1 MDAHRVLVGRLHPL
15 DLLERER
22 LHAFLGVL
30 LEAVLD
36 VRGDELAAVERRH
49 VVPLDALAQLEGP
62 HALVGAARPGFREV
76 ALEREVGGIR
86 RLVGE
91 READEAAADE
101 GRDLEEADG
110 IRQPRIEDGRV
121 PGGGPGEGA
130 AALRR
135 LGARR
140 DPVGIGRRGLSR
152 CPPRPGALADRGR
165 RGGSQ
170 SHALQEVAAI
180 ALGGGGAAAGVVG
193 EHPRSPFLVHVIGD
207 GILTKETSDR
217 DGFSG
222 PALPALGR
230 VLARLPYRPRPCQ
243 AEAPEPD
250 MA

>member
-22 LHAFLGVL
+22 LHPFLRVL

-62 HALVGAARPGFREV
+62 HALVGGARPGFREV

-91 READEAAADE
+91 READEPAADE

-110 IRQPRIEDGRV
+110 IREAGIEDGRV

-130 AALRR
+130 AALRC
-135 LGARR
+135 LGARQGSSR
-140 DPVGIGRRGLSR
+140 DRTT
-152 CPPRPGALADRGR
+152 D
-165 RGGSQ
+165 
-170 SHALQEVAAI
+170 
-180 ALGGGGAAAGVVG
+180 
-193 EHPRSPFLVHVIGD
+193 
-207 GILTKETSDR
+207 
-217 DGFSG
+217 
-222 PALPALGR
+222 
-230 VLARLPYRPRPCQ
+230 
-243 AEAPEPD
+243 
-250 MA
+250 